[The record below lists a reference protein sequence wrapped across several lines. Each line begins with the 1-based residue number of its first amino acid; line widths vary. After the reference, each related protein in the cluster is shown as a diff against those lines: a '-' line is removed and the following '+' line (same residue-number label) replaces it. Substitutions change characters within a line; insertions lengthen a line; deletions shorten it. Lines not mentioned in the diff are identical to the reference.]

1 MCKTG
6 AMTAARPLPA
16 LLTGRFV
23 RLEPLT
29 ADLLPDL
36 HRAIAVPQ
44 VFAGGYG
51 GGPAG
56 LRADPGGFTAWARSF
71 YRWNELPFAVRL
83 LTRPGAGPD
92 VGRGDGSVV
101 GTSSL
106 ADLDLATES
115 AQLGWTAYAPSV
127 WGTAVN
133 AETKLLMLGYAF
145 AAGFGR
151 ITIQADSRNERSRAA
166 ISGIGAVFEGI
177 RRRDRL
183 RADGS
188 WRDTAVYSILAEE
201 WPQVRS
207 GLEQRLERFAGSA
220 GRTAGRG
227 TRE

>member
-6 AMTAARPLPA
+6 AMTAVRPLPA
-16 LLTGRFV
+16 VLTGRWV

-29 ADLLPDL
+29 ADLLPEL
-36 HRAIAVPQ
+36 HRAIAVPE

-56 LRADPGGFTAWARSF
+56 LREDLFGFTEWARTY

-83 LTRPGAGPD
+83 LTGEDAGP
-92 VGRGDGSVV
+92 VV

-106 ADLDLATES
+106 ADLDPGTES

-133 AETKLLMLGYAF
+133 AETKLLLLGHAF
-145 AAGFGR
+145 ASGIGR

-166 ISGIGAVFEGI
+166 ILGIGAVFEGI
-177 RRRDRL
+177 RRRDRR

-188 WRDTAVYSILAEE
+188 WRDTAVYSVLSEE
-201 WPQVRS
+201 WPQVRAL
-207 GLEQRLERFAGSA
+207 LEHRVAGFAA
-220 GRTAGRG
+220 PAGRG
-227 TRE
+227 AAKMTRE

>member
-1 MCKTG
+1 
-6 AMTAARPLPA
+6 MTAVRPLPA
-16 LLTGRFV
+16 VLTGRFV

-29 ADLLPDL
+29 ADLLPAL
-36 HRAIAVPQ
+36 HRAIAVPE

-56 LRADPGGFTAWARSF
+56 LREDLRGFTEWARTF

-83 LTRPGAGPD
+83 LTDSGA
-92 VGRGDGSVV
+92 GSVV

-106 ADLDLATES
+106 ADLDLHTES

-133 AETKLLMLGYAF
+133 VETKLLLLGHAF
-145 AAGFGR
+145 AAGCGR

-166 ISGIGAVFEGI
+166 IGGIGGVFEGI
-177 RRRDRL
+177 RRRDRR

-207 GLEQRLERFAGSA
+207 GLEQRLDRFADSA
-220 GRTAGRG
+220 GRTVEQG

>member
-1 MCKTG
+1 M
-6 AMTAARPLPA
+6 AALRPLPTV
-16 LLTGRFV
+16 LEGRFV

-29 ADLLPDL
+29 AGLLPDL

-56 LRADPGGFTAWARSF
+56 LREDLGAFTEWARTY
-71 YRWNELPFAVRL
+71 YRWNELPFAVRRL
-83 LTRPGAGPD
+83 SRDGG
-92 VGRGDGSVV
+92 GDVV

-106 ADLDLATES
+106 ADVDLPTES

-133 AETKLLMLGYAF
+133 AETKLLLLGHAF
-145 AAGFGR
+145 AAGLGR

-166 ISGIGAVFEGI
+166 ISGLGAVFEGI
-177 RRRDRL
+177 RRRDRR

-188 WRDTAVYSILAEE
+188 WRDTAVFSILAEE
-201 WPQVRS
+201 WPRVRA
-207 GLEQRLERFAGSA
+207 GLEDRLDRFAGSA
-220 GRTAGRG
+220 GRGSG
-227 TRE
+227 TGSRE